1 MTLGCWPSSGPRQI
15 TSQLAPHLELKGDRL
30 VMNKTFLWQI
40 LVVGLGGFCGS
51 VARFLLS
58 GLVHRLLPPA
68 FPYGTLVV
76 NVIGCLAIGYLGG
89 LVQVRSLLG
98 PSQRL
103 FLLIGVLGGF
113 TTFSTFAYETLGLAQ
128 GSEFAKAALNT
139 GAHVTLGLTAAWLGY
154 VSAQNL

>member
-1 MTLGCWPSSGPRQI
+1 MSGA
-15 TSQLAPHLELKGDRL
+15 L
-30 VMNKTFLWQI
+30 LWQSV
-40 LVVGLGGFCGS
+40 LVGLGGFCGS

-76 NVIGCLAIGYLGG
+76 NVLGCLAIGYFGG

-128 GSEFAKAALNT
+128 SSEFLKAAVNVLT
-139 GAHVTLGLTAAWLGY
+139 HVMLGLTVAWLGY
-154 VSAQNL
+154 LSAQNL

>member
-1 MTLGCWPSSGPRQI
+1 MSGTL
-15 TSQLAPHLELKGDRL
+15 
-30 VMNKTFLWQI
+30 LWQS

-58 GLVHRLLPPA
+58 GLVHRLLPPV

-76 NVIGCLAIGYLGG
+76 NLVGCLAIGYFGG

-113 TTFSTFAYETLGLAQ
+113 TTYSTFAYETLGLAQ
-128 GSEFAKAALNT
+128 GSEFLKAVLNI
-139 GAHVTLGLTAAWLGY
+139 GAHVMLGFIAAWLGY
-154 VSAQNL
+154 LSAHHL